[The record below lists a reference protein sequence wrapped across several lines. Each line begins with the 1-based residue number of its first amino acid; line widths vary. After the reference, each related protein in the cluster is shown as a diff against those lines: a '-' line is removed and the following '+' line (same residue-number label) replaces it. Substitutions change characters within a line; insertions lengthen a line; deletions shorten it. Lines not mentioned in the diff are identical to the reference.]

1 MGLNIKNR
9 EVEELA
15 KQIAEATG
23 ETKTEAIR
31 QALLERKDRL
41 GLRPPQAILA
51 ELELA
56 LTNLLRGRRFEPVRK
71 EEWDRLHT

>member
-15 KQIAEATG
+15 GQVALATG

-31 QALLERKDRL
+31 KALLERRDRL
-41 GLRPPQAILA
+41 GLPST
-51 ELELA
+51 E
-56 LTNLLRGRRFEPVRK
+56 NLLRELEQTLRSIHGGRRFEPVNK
-71 EEWDRLHT
+71 EEWDRIYQ